1 MSSMKRLHS
10 WAVLTYAL
18 GDGTLL
24 SIPWWTNLRANKS
37 GLARITVILESQ
49 TFIPST
55 NLLKT
60 CMIERRYP
68 EFHGKWDKHICAEY
82 IHELNCA
89 GMTLACTSSGN
100 QLGTFVGIS
109 SNGGIIFLGSR
120 ITRGQCLSSSHL
132 QNISHKSSLRKV

>member
-1 MSSMKRLHS
+1 MGGIDLCFGRWDTPQH
-10 WAVLTYAL
+10 
-18 GDGTLL
+18 TLVDEFEGEQ
-24 SIPWWTNLRANKS
+24 NLAWQ
-37 GLARITVILESQ
+37 GVTVILESQ

-55 NLLKT
+55 NPLKT